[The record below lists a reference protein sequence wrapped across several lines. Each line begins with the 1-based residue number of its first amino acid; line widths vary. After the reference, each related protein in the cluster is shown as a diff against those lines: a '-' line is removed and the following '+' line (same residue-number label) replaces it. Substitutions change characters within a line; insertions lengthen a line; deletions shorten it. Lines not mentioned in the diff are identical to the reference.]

1 MMNDRIT
8 DPALTALEARLGQC
22 TPRLIAADQ
31 NTLALECGFAAGRQ
45 AARRD
50 VRRWQCATGSFF
62 VLALA
67 MAIPLSQRWS
77 ESSLQPPIA
86 SYVPPPT
93 PLTELPPSRT
103 TPIETRSM
111 DAWQL
116 QHDTEAALAAELKFQ
131 RSLDPRFRSQTLTAA
146 SRSWQLP

>member
-50 VRRWQCATGSFF
+50 VHRWQCATGSFF

-67 MAIPLSQRWS
+67 MAIPLSSGWS
-77 ESSLQPPIA
+77 GPTTNPQVA
-86 SYVPPPT
+86 NYVPRSAPRV
-93 PLTELPPSRT
+93 ELPPSRT
-103 TPIETRSM
+103 KPVESRSV

-116 QHDTEAALAAELKFQ
+116 QHDTEAVLAAELKFQ
-131 RSLDPRFRSQTLTAA
+131 RSLDPQFRSQTLTAA